1 MACSCCGFGDTVEQQ
16 FTRDRA
22 AKELHRYRRKGM
34 GTTTRLLR
42 DGLARAGLTD
52 GVLLDIGAGIG
63 ALTFELLE
71 GGFSR
76 ATVVEASS
84 AYLAA
89 ASDEAARRDRA
100 AAIELVRGDFLDVAG
115 EIPTANV
122 VTLDR
127 VICCYPFYERLLTE
141 ALRHADHGFAFSYP
155 RDRWYVRAGVRLEN
169 ALRRRRTAFRTFVHP
184 EARMRQL
191 IECADFALVSHA
203 QTFTWSVDVFVR
215 RPRSTSHRSAQEPR
229 VSMTSS
235 SCNETARICSSTASR
250 STSS

>member
-1 MACSCCGFGDTVEQQ
+1 MACSCCDFGDAAERQ

-22 AKELHRYRRKGM
+22 AKELRRYRRKGM

-42 DGLARAGLTD
+42 DGLTGAGLTD

-71 GGFSR
+71 GGISQ

-89 ASDEAARRDRA
+89 ASDEAARRDRSA
-100 AAIELVRGDFLDVAG
+100 DIEFVRSDFLDIAG
-115 EIPTANV
+115 ELPSANV

-141 ALRHADHGFAFSYP
+141 ALRHADRGFAFSYP
-155 RDRWYVRAGVRLEN
+155 KDRWYVRAGVRLEN
-169 ALRRRRTAFRTFVHP
+169 AMRGRRTAFRTFVHP

-191 IECADFALVSHA
+191 IEGADFALVSHA
-203 QTFTWSVDVFVR
+203 QTLMWSVDVFIR
-215 RPRSTSHRSAQEPR
+215 RPRSAQQH
-229 VSMTSS
+229 
-235 SCNETARICSSTASR
+235 
-250 STSS
+250 